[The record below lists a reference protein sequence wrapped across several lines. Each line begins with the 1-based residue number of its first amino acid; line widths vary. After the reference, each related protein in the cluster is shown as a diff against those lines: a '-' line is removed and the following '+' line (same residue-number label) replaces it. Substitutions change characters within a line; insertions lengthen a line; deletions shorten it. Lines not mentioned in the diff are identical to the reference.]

1 MDACTRLCS
10 VADEIAG
17 RAIASRASPRRF
29 LVEFGRAAAGVRT
42 GPLWVVDAAR
52 GGRNRV
58 AGRGFAAEFDD
69 STRGQARHFA
79 GIVAVAARIGPAP
92 ARWASVHLGR
102 DRPDSADGRLTD
114 AAIEFTRL
122 VASGRLPLGE
132 TSTWIARRLCAAPPA
147 P

>member
-17 RAIASRASPRRF
+17 RAIASRATPRRF
-29 LVEFGRAAAGVRT
+29 LVEFGHAAGGVRT
-42 GPLWVVDAAR
+42 GPLWLLDAAR
-52 GGRNRV
+52 GGRNRIV
-58 AGRGFAAEFDD
+58 GQGFAPEFDD

-79 GIVAVAARIGPAP
+79 GIVAVATRIGPTP

-122 VASGRLPLGE
+122 VASGRLALGE
-132 TSTWIARRLCAAPPA
+132 ASTWIAHRLCAAPPA
-147 P
+147 G

>member
-10 VADEIAG
+10 VADELAA
-17 RAIASRASPRRF
+17 RAVAHRATPRRF

-42 GPLWVVDAAR
+42 GPLWVLDAAR
-52 GGRNRV
+52 GGRNRI
-58 AGRGFAAEFDD
+58 AGRGFAPEFDD

-79 GIVAVAARIGPAP
+79 GIVAVAARIGPAS
-92 ARWASVHLGR
+92 ARWASVHIGR

-122 VASGRLPLGE
+122 VASGALSLGE
-132 TSTWIARRLCAAPPA
+132 TSTWIAARLCAAPA
-147 P
+147 A

>member
-10 VADEIAG
+10 VADEVAA
-17 RAIASRASPRRF
+17 RVIASRATPRRF

-42 GPLWVVDAAR
+42 GPLWVLDAAR
-52 GGRNRV
+52 GGRNRLP
-58 AGRGFAAEFDD
+58 GRGFAPEFDD

-79 GIVAVAARIGPAP
+79 GIVAVAARIGPAA

-102 DRPDSADGRLTD
+102 DHPDSADGRLTD

-122 VASGRLPLGE
+122 VASDRLPLGD
-132 TSTWIARRLCAAPPA
+132 TSTWIAQHLCASPPA
-147 P
+147 T